1 MHGGSVS
8 AHSDGLDEGSEFVV
22 RLPAV
27 SCGLAA
33 AETITGAR
41 PPAVGRPSQRRILV
55 VDDNVDALEGLSLLL
70 QTSGYEVMKACDG
83 RQALQIAAACHPDV
97 ALLDIGMPHMDGYEV
112 ARRIRA
118 EPWGGEVALVALSG
132 WGQSEDLRRTRESG
146 FDFHLVKPVSFEAV
160 TDVITRLARHDAAAG
175 A

>member
-1 MHGGSVS
+1 
-8 AHSDGLDEGSEFVV
+8 L
-22 RLPAV
+22 R
-27 SCGLAA
+27 
-33 AETITGAR
+33 
-41 PPAVGRPSQRRILV
+41 RRILV

-83 RQALQIAAACHPDV
+83 RQALQIAAGCHPDL

-118 EPWGGEVALVALSG
+118 EPWGGKVALVALSG

-160 TDVITRLARHDAAAG
+160 TDVIARLARHDAAAG

>member
-1 MHGGSVS
+1 
-8 AHSDGLDEGSEFVV
+8 
-22 RLPAV
+22 
-27 SCGLAA
+27 
-33 AETITGAR
+33 
-41 PPAVGRPSQRRILV
+41 
-55 VDDNVDALEGLSLLL
+55 
-70 QTSGYEVMKACDG
+70 
-83 RQALQIAAACHPDV
+83 
-97 ALLDIGMPHMDGYEV
+97 MDGSEV